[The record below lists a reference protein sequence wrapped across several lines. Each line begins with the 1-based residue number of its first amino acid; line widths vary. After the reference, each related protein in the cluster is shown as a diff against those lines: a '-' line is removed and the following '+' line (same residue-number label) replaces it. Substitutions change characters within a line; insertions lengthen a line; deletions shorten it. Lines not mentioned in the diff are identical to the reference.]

1 MLVCVRIQDP
11 GNAPQPVGAAAE
23 PAASSWLWDLARSPG
38 FLETVVALVVFAALL
53 IAWWRLSRLSERI
66 KSRALLRDWFL
77 GIEQALH
84 GDSEGAEARLLR
96 VLQADPENHYA
107 RLLLG
112 NVHLQRGHP
121 EKAHAEHLLLR
132 DAFAVRGGDNSLH
145 LAKALLAAGQPTEA
159 AAAAAEAAKE
169 RPNDPDAH
177 ELWFRCLLQQGD
189 FDAAVEVGERLVV
202 RANSSRHG
210 MRSHHD
216 AARQRLSS
224 LRNDVAHA
232 CCQAGAQQLWR
243 GDRARAQALLR
254 KAELLAADLPAVP
267 LLAARIDASERG
279 EARVV
284 EALLQ
289 AGVPVVAIGNASS
302 NLAATAAS
310 PTAQSPWLP
319 RIASLLPT
327 HRFCCSRCNAPL
339 PSGQGA
345 CATCLAEGSASIQ
358 EADLFVA
365 VPAPDRLA
373 DALEANEAHIRRVCR
388 EATEDGDRQGSEAA
402 RLAVLELGARAV
414 PQLLARA
421 TGRGAA
427 AERAMELL
435 RLLGPETTPAL
446 LAAAE
451 QMEND
456 RLLPDGGM
464 LTNTVGRVV
473 QGFDRSALPYVRSL
487 FSSAQRSQRK
497 ILIDYFLGLADMDEF
512 QVVLERFPPIEILH
526 RLGKAEELA
535 LRRFLQAAK
544 PDSFVLD
551 VLLAEPMFERDVDV
565 LRAIEGAQHPR
576 ALEALLARR
585 GPSHSLTAALLEA
598 LETEPAHG
606 PAFRILASFGQ
617 RAIEP
622 LLSALGDPDRAAAA
636 RSRIAD
642 LLVSVGPSAV
652 DRICQNFG
660 AEPSELDDALRAV
673 LVRIGDAA
681 VDPMAAAYARPGWLE
696 RMTIGLVTTGAHRR
710 RQIARALC
718 ESGTRH
724 AEAALSRLRA
734 TEQDA
739 GLALQLDEALHR
751 LRANIPEG
759 PR

>member
-1 MLVCVRIQDP
+1 MLGSALFQDP
-11 GNAPQPVGAAAE
+11 GTAPQPIGAAAE
-23 PAASSWLWDLARSPG
+23 PTASSWLWDLARSPG
-38 FLETVVALVVFAALL
+38 FLETVVALVVFAALVL
-53 IAWWRLSRLSERI
+53 AWWRLSRLSERI

-77 GIEQALH
+77 GVEQALH

-132 DAFAVRGGDNSLH
+132 DSFAIRGGENGMQ
-145 LAKALLAAGQPTEA
+145 LAKALLAAGQPAEA
-159 AAAAAEAAKE
+159 AAAAAEVAKD
-169 RPNDPDAH
+169 RPQDAEAQ
-177 ELWFRCLLQQGD
+177 ELWFRCLMQQGD
-189 FDAAVEVGERLVV
+189 FQAAVEVGERLVL
-202 RANSSRHG
+202 RASASRHG
-210 MRSHHD
+210 TRVSND
-216 AARQRLSS
+216 AARQRIAS

-254 KAELLAADLPAVP
+254 KAELLAAELPAVP
-267 LLAARIDASERG
+267 LLAARIDAIERG

-289 AGVPVVAIGNASS
+289 AGVPVVAVGSAAS
-302 NLAATAAS
+302 NLATTTPA
-310 PTAQSPWLP
+310 PTAQGPWLP
-319 RIASLLPT
+319 RIAPLLPT

-345 CATCLAEGSASIQ
+345 CATCLAEGAARIQ
-358 EADLFVA
+358 EPDLFVA

-388 EATEDGDRQGSEAA
+388 EATDDGDAHSVEAA
-402 RLAVLELGARAV
+402 RHAVLELGARAV
-414 PQLLARA
+414 PQLLSRA

-427 AERAMELL
+427 ADRAMELL

-451 QMEND
+451 QMESD

-473 QGFDRSALPYVRSL
+473 QGFDRGALPYVRSL
-487 FSSAQRSQRK
+487 LSSAQRSQRK

-526 RLGKAEELA
+526 RLGKAEDAA

-544 PDSFVLD
+544 PNSFVLD

-565 LRAIEGAQHPR
+565 LRAIDGAQHPR

-585 GPSHSLTAALLEA
+585 GPSPALMSALLEA
-598 LETEPAHG
+598 LAQEPAHG

-617 RAIEP
+617 RALEP
-622 LLSALGDPDRAAAA
+622 LLSALGDPDREMTA
-636 RSRIAD
+636 RSRIAE
-642 LLVSVGPSAV
+642 LLVAVGPSAV

-660 AEPSELDDALRAV
+660 AEPSELDDSLRSV
-673 LVRIGDAA
+673 LVRMGDAA
-681 VDPMAAAYARPGWLE
+681 VDPMAAAYARPGWIE

-734 TEQDA
+734 SEQDA
-739 GLALQLDEALHR
+739 GLALQLDEVLHR
-751 LRANIPEG
+751 LRVNHPEG